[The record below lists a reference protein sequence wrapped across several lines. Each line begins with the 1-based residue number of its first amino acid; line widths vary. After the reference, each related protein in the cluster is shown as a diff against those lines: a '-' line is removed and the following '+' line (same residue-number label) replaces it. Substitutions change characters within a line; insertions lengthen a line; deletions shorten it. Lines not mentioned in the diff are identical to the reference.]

1 MSDAEDANARS
12 RAQQIFSQ
20 ALIMP
25 TFFVLALLLVLFSA
39 PSPASA
45 LESEGGKKPTV
56 SAAAHK
62 VLTEAQA
69 LIGKHKSREAIE
81 KLGALLPTLAEEPYA
96 LAVTHQVMGYAY
108 SDQDDYRHAI
118 ESFKKALSYKALPD
132 EVTHDLTYNVAQ
144 LLVHLEAYQ
153 EGLGYLEEWLRH
165 ERDPKLDAVKL
176 AATAHF
182 QLHRYEAAVPY
193 LEKVLARQ
201 RPPEEAWYQMLLAC
215 HFERNQYQAA
225 VGLLETM
232 VKTWPERRDYWLQ
245 WSGAY
250 QRLDQNHQAL
260 AVLELAERRALLGE
274 AERLQL
280 VRLYAYLDMPYQAA
294 GFLSAKI
301 EQGAIKANL
310 DVWDLL
316 AHSWA
321 HAQEKQRAVRA
332 LEHAARLASDG
343 NRYLQIA
350 QLLFDLRDWNGA
362 VQAVDNA
369 LQKGDIEQAGTAHLL
384 LGIASHYRGDEKR
397 CFHALEQAQR
407 YKDTKAQAD
416 SWLEKLRGESVAA
429 TDSAPHPG
437 M

>member
-1 MSDAEDANARS
+1 
-12 RAQQIFSQ
+12 
-20 ALIMP
+20 MP
-25 TFFVLALLLVLFSA
+25 THYFLALFIALFSA
-39 PSPASA
+39 PSPAA
-45 LESEGGKKPTV
+45 ESEGGTKPTV

-62 VLTEAQA
+62 VLTEAQV
-69 LIGKHKSREAIE
+69 LIGKQKPREAIE
-81 KLGALLPTLAEEPYA
+81 KLGALLPTLAREPYA

-108 SDQDDYRHAI
+108 GDQDDYPHAV
-118 ESFKKALSYKALPD
+118 ESFKKALSYQALPD

-144 LLVHLEAYQ
+144 LLVHLTAYQ
-153 EGLGYLEEWLRH
+153 EALGYLEEWLRH

-193 LEKVLARQ
+193 LQKVLARQ

-215 HFERNQYQAA
+215 HFERNQYEAA
-225 VGLLETM
+225 AGLLETM

-250 QRLDQNHQAL
+250 QRLDRNHQAL

-294 GFLSAKI
+294 QFLSAKI
-301 EQGAIKANL
+301 EEGAIKTNL
-310 DVWDLL
+310 EVWDLL

-332 LEHAARLASDG
+332 LENAARLASDG
-343 NRYLQIA
+343 NRYFRSPSSGSSCA
-350 QLLFDLRDWNGA
+350 T
-362 VQAVDNA
+362 
-369 LQKGDIEQAGTAHLL
+369 GTAR
-384 LGIASHYRGDEKR
+384 SR
-397 CFHALEQAQR
+397 
-407 YKDTKAQAD
+407 
-416 SWLEKLRGESVAA
+416 
-429 TDSAPHPG
+429 P
-437 M
+437 

>member
-1 MSDAEDANARS
+1 MA
-12 RAQQIFSQ
+12 
-20 ALIMP
+20 
-25 TFFVLALLLVLFSA
+25 
-39 PSPASA
+39 PASA
-45 LESEGGKKPTV
+45 AESEDGKKPTV
-56 SAAAHK
+56 SEAAHK
-62 VLTEAQA
+62 VLSQAQA
-69 LIGKHKSREAIE
+69 LIDKHKPREAIE
-81 KLGALLPTLAEEPYA
+81 KLNALLPTLAEEPYA

-108 SDQDDYRHAI
+108 SAEDDYRHAV
-118 ESFKKALSYKALPD
+118 ESFKKALSYRALPG

-144 LLVHLEAYQ
+144 LLVHLTAYQ
-153 EGLGYLEEWLRH
+153 EALGYLEEWLRH

-193 LEKVLARQ
+193 LEKILARQ

-215 HFERNQYQAA
+215 YFERNQYQAA
-225 VGLLETM
+225 VRLLETM
-232 VKTWPERRDYWLQ
+232 VNTWPERRDYWLQ

-294 GFLSAKI
+294 EFLWAKI
-301 EQGAIKANL
+301 EEDAIKTNL

-316 AHSWA
+316 ANSWA

-332 LEHAARLASDG
+332 LENAARLASDG

-362 VQAVDNA
+362 VKAVDNA
-369 LQKGDIEQAGTAHLL
+369 LQKGGIKQAGTAHLL
-384 LGIASHYRGDEKR
+384 LGIASHHTGDEKR
-397 CFHALEQAQR
+397 CFYALERAQR

-416 SWLEKLRGESVAA
+416 WWIEKLRTEGVAA
-429 TDSAPHPG
+429 TDRGPQAG

>member
-1 MSDAEDANARS
+1 
-12 RAQQIFSQ
+12 
-20 ALIMP
+20 MP
-25 TFFVLALLLVLFSA
+25 RFFVLALLLALFAA
-39 PSPASA
+39 PSPAK
-45 LESEGGKKPTV
+45 SEGGTKPTV

-69 LIGKHKSREAIE
+69 LIGKQKPREAIE
-81 KLGALLPTLAEEPYA
+81 KLGALLPTLAGEPYA

-108 SDQDDYRHAI
+108 GAEDDYRHAV
-118 ESFKKALSYKALPD
+118 ESFKKALSYQALPGD
-132 EVTHDLTYNVAQ
+132 VIHDLTYNVAQ
-144 LLVHLEAYQ
+144 LLVHLTAYQ
-153 EGLGYLEEWLRH
+153 EALGYLEEWLRH
-165 ERDPKLDAVKL
+165 ERDPKLDGVKL

-225 VGLLETM
+225 AGLLETM

-245 WSGAY
+245 LSGAY

-280 VRLYAYLDMPYQAA
+280 VRLYVFLDMPYQAA
-294 GFLSAKI
+294 EFLSAKI
-301 EQGAIKANL
+301 EQGAIKPNL

-321 HAQEKQRAVRA
+321 NAQEKQRAVRA
-332 LEHAARLASDG
+332 LEHAARLAPDG

-350 QLLFDLRDWNGA
+350 QLLFELRDWNGA
-362 VQAVDNA
+362 VMAVDNA
-369 LQKGDIEQAGTAHLL
+369 LQKGDIKQAGTAHLL
-384 LGIASHYRGDEKR
+384 LGIASHHTGDEKR
-397 CFHALEQAQR
+397 GFHALERAQR

-416 SWLEKLRGESVAA
+416 WWIEKLRAEGVAA
-429 TDSAPHPG
+429 TDRGPQAG

>member
-1 MSDAEDANARS
+1 
-12 RAQQIFSQ
+12 
-20 ALIMP
+20 MP
-25 TFFVLALLLVLFSA
+25 TYFVLALCIALFSA
-39 PSPASA
+39 PSPAA
-45 LESEGGKKPTV
+45 ESEGGKKPTV
-56 SAAAHK
+56 SEAAHR

-69 LIGKHKSREAIE
+69 LIGKQKPREAIE
-81 KLGALLPTLAEEPYA
+81 KLGALLPTLAREPYA

-108 SDQDDYRHAI
+108 GAEDDYRRAV
-118 ESFKKALSYKALPD
+118 ESFKKALSYQALPD

-153 EGLGYLEEWLRH
+153 EALGYLEEWLRH

-201 RPPEEAWYQMLLAC
+201 HPPEEAWYQMLLAC
-215 HFERNQYQAA
+215 HFERNQYKAA

-232 VKTWPERRDYWLQ
+232 VNIWPERRDYWLQ

-250 QRLDQNHQAL
+250 QRLDQKHQAL

-294 GFLSAKI
+294 EFLSAKI
-301 EQGAIKANL
+301 DEGAIKTNL

-332 LEHAARLASDG
+332 LEHAARLAPDG
-343 NRYLQIA
+343 NRYLHIA
-350 QLLFDLRDWNGA
+350 QLLFELRDWNG
-362 VQAVDNA
+362 VVKAVDNA
-369 LQKGDIEQAGTAHLL
+369 LQKGDIKQAGTAHLL
-384 LGIASHYRGDEKR
+384 LGIASHHTGDQKR
-397 CFHALEQAQR
+397 SFHAFERAQR
-407 YKDTKAQAD
+407 DQDTKAQAD
-416 SWLEKLRGESVAA
+416 WWIEKLRAEGVAA
-429 TDSAPHPG
+429 TDRGPQAG

>member
-1 MSDAEDANARS
+1 
-12 RAQQIFSQ
+12 
-20 ALIMP
+20 MP
-25 TFFVLALLLVLFSA
+25 TFSVLALLLALFSA

-45 LESEGGKKPTV
+45 AESEGGKKPTV
-56 SAAAHK
+56 SEAAHK

-69 LIGKHKSREAIE
+69 LIGKHQPREAIE
-81 KLGALLPTLAEEPYA
+81 KLNVLLATLGEERYA

-108 SDQDDYRHAI
+108 GDQDDYRHAV

-132 EVTHDLTYNVAQ
+132 DVAHDLTYNVAQ

-176 AATAHF
+176 AATANFH
-182 QLHRYEAAVPY
+182 LHRYEAAAPY

-201 RPPEEAWYQMLLAC
+201 RPLEEPWYQMLLAC

-225 VGLLETM
+225 TGLLETM
-232 VKTWPERRDYWLQ
+232 LKTWPERRDYWLQ
-245 WSGAY
+245 LSGAY
-250 QRLDQNHQAL
+250 QRIDQNHQAL

-280 VRLYAYLDMPYQAA
+280 VRLYAYVDMPYQAA
-294 GFLSAKI
+294 QFLSAKI
-301 EQGAIKANL
+301 EEGAIKTNL

-321 HAQEKQRAVRA
+321 YAQEKQRAVRA
-332 LEHAARLASDG
+332 LENAARLASDG
-343 NRYLQIA
+343 NRYLHIA
-350 QLLFDLRDWNGA
+350 QLKFELRDWNGA
-362 VQAVDNA
+362 VKAVDNG
-369 LQKGDIEQAGTAHLL
+369 LQKGEIKQAGTAHLL
-384 LGIASHYRGDEKR
+384 LGIASHHTGDEKR
-397 CFHALEQAQR
+397 CFHALERAQR

-416 SWLEKLRGESVAA
+416 WWIEKLRAESVAA
-429 TDSAPHPG
+429 SNSAPHPG

>member
-1 MSDAEDANARS
+1 
-12 RAQQIFSQ
+12 
-20 ALIMP
+20 MP
-25 TFFVLALLLVLFSA
+25 TFSVLALLLVLFSA
-39 PSPASA
+39 SSPASA

-62 VLTEAQA
+62 ILTEAQA
-69 LIGKHKSREAIE
+69 LIGKHKPRDAIE
-81 KLGALLPTLAEEPYA
+81 KLGALLPILAEEPYA

-108 SDQDDYRHAI
+108 GAEDDYRHAI

-182 QLHRYEAAVPY
+182 KLHRYEVAVPY

-250 QRLDQNHQAL
+250 QRLDRNHQAL

-294 GFLSAKI
+294 GFLSAKV

-369 LQKGDIEQAGTAHLL
+369 LQKGGIKEAGTAHLL

-416 SWLEKLRGESVAA
+416 WWLQKLRGESVAA
-429 TDSAPHPG
+429 TDSAPQAG

>member
-1 MSDAEDANARS
+1 MPA
-12 RAQQIFSQ
+12 FS
-20 ALIMP
+20 
-25 TFFVLALLLVLFSA
+25 VLALLMALFSA
-39 PSPASA
+39 PSPVSA
-45 LESEGGKKPTV
+45 VESEGGKKATV

-69 LIGKHKSREAIE
+69 LIGKQKPREAIE
-81 KLGALLPTLAEEPYA
+81 KLDALLPTLAGEPYA
-96 LAVTHQVMGYAY
+96 LAITHQVMAYAY
-108 SDQDDYRHAI
+108 GDQDDYRHAV
-118 ESFKKALSYKALPD
+118 ESFKKALSYQALPD
-132 EVTHDLTYNVAQ
+132 EATHDLTYNVAQ

-153 EGLGYLEEWLRH
+153 EALGYLEEWLRH

-215 HFERNQYQAA
+215 HFERGQYQAA
-225 VGLLETM
+225 VGLLENM

-260 AVLELAERRALLGE
+260 AVLELAERRGLLGE

-294 GFLSAKI
+294 EFLSVKI
-301 EQGAIKANL
+301 EQGAIKTNL

-332 LEHAARLASDG
+332 LENAGRLASDG
-343 NRYLQIA
+343 NRYLHIA
-350 QLLFDLRDWNGA
+350 QLLFELRDWNGA

-369 LQKGDIEQAGTAHLL
+369 LQKGDIKQAGTAHLL
-384 LGIASHYRGDEKR
+384 LGIASHHTGDEKR
-397 CFHALEQAQR
+397 CLHALERAQR
-407 YKDTKAQAD
+407 YQDTKAQAD
-416 SWLEKLRGESVAA
+416 WWIEKLRAESVAA
-429 TDSAPHPG
+429 TDAAPQAG

>member
-1 MSDAEDANARS
+1 
-12 RAQQIFSQ
+12 
-20 ALIMP
+20 MP
-25 TFFVLALLLVLFSA
+25 TYFVLAMLLVLFSA

-45 LESEGGKKPTV
+45 AESEGGKKPTV
-56 SAAAHK
+56 SESAHR
-62 VLTEAQA
+62 VLTEAQV
-69 LIGKHKSREAIE
+69 LIGKQKPREAIE
-81 KLGALLPTLAEEPYA
+81 KLGALLPTLAGERYA

-108 SDQDDYRHAI
+108 SDQDDYRHAV
-118 ESFKKALSYKALPD
+118 ESFKKALSYQALPD
-132 EVTHDLTYNVAQ
+132 DVTHDLTYNVAQ
-144 LLVHLEAYQ
+144 LLVHLAAYQ
-153 EGLGYLEEWLRH
+153 EALGYLEEWLRH

-182 QLHRYEAAVPY
+182 QVRRYEAAVLY

-201 RPPEEAWYQMLLAC
+201 RPAEEAWYQMLLAC

-232 VKTWPERRDYWLQ
+232 VRTWPERRDYWLQ

-294 GFLSAKI
+294 EFLSAKI
-301 EQGAIKANL
+301 EEGAIKPNL

-321 HAQEKQRAVRA
+321 HAQEKQRAVRT
-332 LEHAARLASDG
+332 LENAARLASDG
-343 NRYLQIA
+343 NRYLHIA
-350 QLLFDLRDWNGA
+350 QLLFELRDWNGA
-362 VQAVDNA
+362 VKAVDNA
-369 LQKGDIEQAGTAHLL
+369 LQKGEIKQAGTAHLL
-384 LGIASHYRGDEKR
+384 LGIASHHRGDEKR
-397 CFHALEQAQR
+397 CIHALERAQR
-407 YKDTKAQAD
+407 YQDTKAQAD
-416 SWLEKLRGESVAA
+416 WWIEKLRAEGVAA
-429 TDSAPHPG
+429 TDSARHPG

>member
-1 MSDAEDANARS
+1 MRS
-12 RAQQIFSQ
+12 
-20 ALIMP
+20 P
-25 TFFVLALLLVLFSA
+25 TTSPTTS
-39 PSPASA
+39 PSSWYT
-45 LESEGGKKPTV
+45 ST
-56 SAAAHK
+56 
-62 VLTEAQA
+62 
-69 LIGKHKSREAIE
+69 
-81 KLGALLPTLAEEPYA
+81 
-96 LAVTHQVMGYAY
+96 
-108 SDQDDYRHAI
+108 
-118 ESFKKALSYKALPD
+118 
-132 EVTHDLTYNVAQ
+132 
-144 LLVHLEAYQ
+144 AYQ
-153 EGLGYLEEWLRH
+153 EALGYLEEWLRH

-225 VGLLETM
+225 AGLLETM

-250 QRLDQNHQAL
+250 QRLDRNHQAL

-294 GFLSAKI
+294 EFLSAKI
-301 EQGAIKANL
+301 EEGAIKPNL

-350 QLLFDLRDWNGA
+350 QLLFESARLERRGQGRRQRLA
-362 VQAVDNA
+362 E
-369 LQKGDIEQAGTAHLL
+369 GRHQAGRHRPPVV
-384 LGIASHYRGDEKR
+384 GDREPPYRRREKR
-397 CFHALEQAQR
+397 CFHALERAQR
-407 YKDTKAQAD
+407 YQDTKAQAD
-416 SWLEKLRGESVAA
+416 WWIEKLRAEGVAA
-429 TDSAPHPG
+429 TDSAPQAG

>member
-1 MSDAEDANARS
+1 
-12 RAQQIFSQ
+12 
-20 ALIMP
+20 MP
-25 TFFVLALLLVLFSA
+25 TFSVLALLLALFSA

-45 LESEGGKKPTV
+45 AESEGGKKPTV
-56 SAAAHK
+56 SEAAHK

-69 LIGKHKSREAIE
+69 LIGKHQPREAIE
-81 KLGALLPTLAEEPYA
+81 KLNVLLATLGEERYA

-108 SDQDDYRHAI
+108 GDQDDYRHAV

-132 EVTHDLTYNVAQ
+132 DVAHDLTYNVAQ

-176 AATAHF
+176 AATANFH
-182 QLHRYEAAVPY
+182 LHRYEAAAPY

-201 RPPEEAWYQMLLAC
+201 RPLEEPWYQMLLAC

-225 VGLLETM
+225 TGLLETM
-232 VKTWPERRDYWLQ
+232 LKTWPERRDYWLQ
-245 WSGAY
+245 LSGAY
-250 QRLDQNHQAL
+250 QRIDQNHQAL

-280 VRLYAYLDMPYQAA
+280 VRLYAYVDMPYQAA
-294 GFLSAKI
+294 QFLSAKI
-301 EQGAIKANL
+301 EEGAIKTNL

-321 HAQEKQRAVRA
+321 YAQEKQRAVRA
-332 LEHAARLASDG
+332 LENAARLASDG
-343 NRYLQIA
+343 NRYLHIA
-350 QLLFDLRDWNGA
+350 QLKFELRDWNGA
-362 VQAVDNA
+362 VKAVDNA
-369 LQKGDIEQAGTAHLL
+369 LQKGEIKQAGTAHLL
-384 LGIASHYRGDEKR
+384 LGIASHHTGDEKR
-397 CFHALEQAQR
+397 CFHALERAQR

-416 SWLEKLRGESVAA
+416 WWIEKLRTESVAA
-429 TDSAPHPG
+429 SNSAPHPG

>member
-1 MSDAEDANARS
+1 
-12 RAQQIFSQ
+12 
-20 ALIMP
+20 MP
-25 TFFVLALLLVLFSA
+25 TFFVPALLLVLFSA

-45 LESEGGKKPTV
+45 TESEGGKKPTV

-69 LIGKHKSREAIE
+69 LIGKHKPREAIE

-108 SDQDDYRHAI
+108 GDQDDYRHAI

-132 EVTHDLTYNVAQ
+132 DVTHDLTYNVAQ

-153 EGLGYLEEWLRH
+153 EGLGYLEEWLRD

-250 QRLDQNHQAL
+250 QRLDRNHQAL

-294 GFLSAKI
+294 EFLSAKI

-362 VQAVDNA
+362 VEAVDNA
-369 LQKGDIEQAGTAHLL
+369 LQKGDIKQPGAAHLL
-384 LGIASHYRGDEKR
+384 LGIASHYRGDAKR

-416 SWLEKLRGESVAA
+416 WWLQKLRGESVAA
-429 TDSAPHPG
+429 TDSTPHPG

>member
-1 MSDAEDANARS
+1 
-12 RAQQIFSQ
+12 
-20 ALIMP
+20 MP
-25 TFFVLALLLVLFSA
+25 TFSVLALLLALFSA

-45 LESEGGKKPTV
+45 AESEGGKKPTV
-56 SAAAHK
+56 SEAAHK

-69 LIGKHKSREAIE
+69 LIGKHQPREAIE
-81 KLGALLPTLAEEPYA
+81 KLNVLLATLGEERYA

-108 SDQDDYRHAI
+108 GDQDDYRHAV

-132 EVTHDLTYNVAQ
+132 DVAHDLTYNVAQ

-176 AATAHF
+176 AATANFH
-182 QLHRYEAAVPY
+182 LHRYEAAAPY

-201 RPPEEAWYQMLLAC
+201 RPPEEPWYQMLLAC

-225 VGLLETM
+225 TGLLETM
-232 VKTWPERRDYWLQ
+232 LKTWPERRDYWLQ
-245 WSGAY
+245 LSGAY
-250 QRLDQNHQAL
+250 QRIDQNHQAL

-280 VRLYAYLDMPYQAA
+280 VRLYAYVDMPYQAA
-294 GFLSAKI
+294 QFLSAKI
-301 EQGAIKANL
+301 EEGAIKTNL

-321 HAQEKQRAVRA
+321 YAQEKQRAVRA
-332 LEHAARLASDG
+332 LENAARLASDG
-343 NRYLQIA
+343 NRYLHIA
-350 QLLFDLRDWNGA
+350 QLKFELRDWNGA
-362 VQAVDNA
+362 VKAVDNA
-369 LQKGDIEQAGTAHLL
+369 LQKGEIKQAGTAHLL
-384 LGIASHYRGDEKR
+384 LGIASHHTGDEKR
-397 CFHALEQAQR
+397 CFHALERAQR

-416 SWLEKLRGESVAA
+416 WWIEKLRTESVAA
-429 TDSAPHPG
+429 SNSAPHPG

>member
-1 MSDAEDANARS
+1 MKRYT
-12 RAQQIFSQ
+12 RF
-20 ALIMP
+20 L
-25 TFFVLALLLVLFSA
+25 VLALLLVLFSA
-39 PSPASA
+39 PSPAA
-45 LESEGGKKPTV
+45 ESEGSKKPTV

-69 LIGKHKSREAIE
+69 LIGKQKPREAIE
-81 KLGALLPTLAEEPYA
+81 KLGALLPTLAREPYA

-108 SDQDDYRHAI
+108 SDQDDYRHAV

-144 LLVHLEAYQ
+144 LLVHLTAYQ
-153 EGLGYLEEWLRH
+153 EALGYLEEWLRH

-225 VGLLETM
+225 AGLLETM

-294 GFLSAKI
+294 EFLSAKI
-301 EQGAIKANL
+301 EAGAIKTNL

-332 LEHAARLASDG
+332 LENAARLASDG

-350 QLLFDLRDWNGA
+350 QLQFELRDWNGA
-362 VQAVDNA
+362 VKAVDNA
-369 LQKGDIEQAGTAHLL
+369 LQKGEIKQAGTAHLL
-384 LGIASHYRGDEKR
+384 LGIASHHTGDEKR
-397 CFHALEQAQR
+397 SFHALERAQH

-416 SWLEKLRGESVAA
+416 WWIEKLRAEGVVA
-429 TDSAPHPG
+429 TDRGPQAG
-437 M
+437 L

>member
-1 MSDAEDANARS
+1 
-12 RAQQIFSQ
+12 
-20 ALIMP
+20 MP
-25 TFFVLALLLVLFSA
+25 TYFVLALLLSLFSA
-39 PSPASA
+39 PSLAA
-45 LESEGGKKPTV
+45 ESEGGKKPTV
-56 SAAAHK
+56 SEAAHR

-69 LIGKHKSREAIE
+69 LIGKHKPREAIA
-81 KLGALLPTLAEEPYA
+81 KLTALLPTLAGEPYA

-108 SDQDDYRHAI
+108 GAEDDYRRAV
-118 ESFKKALSYKALPD
+118 ESFKKALSYQALPD

-144 LLVHLEAYQ
+144 LLVHLTAYQ
-153 EGLGYLEEWLRH
+153 EALGYLEEWLRH

-176 AATAHF
+176 TATAHF

-215 HFERNQYQAA
+215 HFERGQYQAA

-245 WSGAY
+245 LSGAY
-250 QRLDQNHQAL
+250 QRLDRNHQAL

-280 VRLYAYLDMPYQAA
+280 VRLYVYVDMPYQAA
-294 GFLSAKI
+294 QFLTAKI
-301 EQGAIKANL
+301 EQGAIKTNL

-343 NRYLQIA
+343 NRYLHIA
-350 QLLFDLRDWNGA
+350 QLLFELRDWNGA
-362 VQAVDNA
+362 VKAVDNA
-369 LQKGDIEQAGTAHLL
+369 LQKGDIKQVGTAHLL
-384 LGIASHYRGDEKR
+384 LGIASHHTGDEKR
-397 CFHALEQAQR
+397 CFHALERAQH

-416 SWLEKLRGESVAA
+416 WWIEKLRAEGVAA
-429 TDSAPHPG
+429 TDRGPEAG

>member
-1 MSDAEDANARS
+1 MRT
-12 RAQQIFSQ
+12 FS
-20 ALIMP
+20 
-25 TFFVLALLLVLFSA
+25 VLALLIALFSA

-45 LESEGGKKPTV
+45 AESEGGKKPTV
-56 SAAAHK
+56 SEAAHK

-69 LIGKHKSREAIE
+69 LIGKHQPREAIE
-81 KLGALLPTLAEEPYA
+81 KLNVLLATLGEERYA

-108 SDQDDYRHAI
+108 GDQDDYRHAV

-132 EVTHDLTYNVAQ
+132 DVAHDLTYNVAQ

-176 AATAHF
+176 AATANFH
-182 QLHRYEAAVPY
+182 LHRYEAAAPY

-201 RPPEEAWYQMLLAC
+201 RPLEEPWYQMLLAC

-225 VGLLETM
+225 TGLLETM
-232 VKTWPERRDYWLQ
+232 LKTWPERRDYWLQ
-245 WSGAY
+245 LSGAY
-250 QRLDQNHQAL
+250 QRIDQNHQAL

-280 VRLYAYLDMPYQAA
+280 VRLYAYVDMPYQAA
-294 GFLSAKI
+294 QFLSAKI
-301 EQGAIKANL
+301 EEGAIKTNL

-321 HAQEKQRAVRA
+321 YAQEKQRAVRA
-332 LEHAARLASDG
+332 LENAARLASDG
-343 NRYLQIA
+343 NRYLHIA
-350 QLLFDLRDWNGA
+350 QLKFELRDWNGA
-362 VQAVDNA
+362 VKAVDNA
-369 LQKGDIEQAGTAHLL
+369 LQKGEIKQAGTAHLL
-384 LGIASHYRGDEKR
+384 LGIASHHTGDEKR
-397 CFHALEQAQR
+397 CFHALERAQR

-416 SWLEKLRGESVAA
+416 WWIEKLRTESVAA
-429 TDSAPHPG
+429 SNSAPHPG

>member
-1 MSDAEDANARS
+1 
-12 RAQQIFSQ
+12 
-20 ALIMP
+20 MP
-25 TFFVLALLLVLFSA
+25 TYFVLALLLSLFSA
-39 PSPASA
+39 PSLAA
-45 LESEGGKKPTV
+45 ESEGGKKPTV
-56 SAAAHK
+56 SEAAHR

-69 LIGKHKSREAIE
+69 LIGKHKPREAIA
-81 KLGALLPTLAEEPYA
+81 KLTALLPTLAGEPYA

-108 SDQDDYRHAI
+108 GAEDDYRRAV
-118 ESFKKALSYKALPD
+118 ESFKKALSYQALPD

-144 LLVHLEAYQ
+144 LLVHLTAYQ
-153 EGLGYLEEWLRH
+153 EALGYLEEWLRH

-176 AATAHF
+176 TATAHF

-215 HFERNQYQAA
+215 HFERGQYQAA
-225 VGLLETM
+225 TRLLETM
-232 VKTWPERRDYWLQ
+232 LRTWPERRDYWLQ
-245 WSGAY
+245 LSGAY
-250 QRLDQNHQAL
+250 QRIDQNHKAL

-280 VRLYAYLDMPYQAA
+280 VRLYVYVDMPYQAA
-294 GFLSAKI
+294 QFLTAKI
-301 EQGAIKANL
+301 EQGAIKTNL

-343 NRYLQIA
+343 NRYLHIA
-350 QLLFDLRDWNGA
+350 QLLFELRDWNGA
-362 VQAVDNA
+362 VKAVDNA
-369 LQKGDIEQAGTAHLL
+369 LQKGDIKQVGTAHLL
-384 LGIASHYRGDEKR
+384 LGIASHHTGDEKR
-397 CFHALEQAQR
+397 CFHALERAQH

-416 SWLEKLRGESVAA
+416 WWIEKLRAEGVAA
-429 TDSAPHPG
+429 TDRGPEAG

>member
-1 MSDAEDANARS
+1 MPA
-12 RAQQIFSQ
+12 FS
-20 ALIMP
+20 
-25 TFFVLALLLVLFSA
+25 VLALLLALISA
-39 PSPASA
+39 PTPAPA
-45 LESEGGKKPTV
+45 AESEGGKKPTV

-69 LIGKHKSREAIE
+69 LIGKQKPREAIE
-81 KLGALLPTLAEEPYA
+81 KLGALLPTLAGEPYA

-108 SDQDDYRHAI
+108 SAEDDHQHAV

-144 LLVHLEAYQ
+144 LLVHLTAYQ

-182 QLHRYEAAVPY
+182 QLRRYEAAVPY

-201 RPPEEAWYQMLLAC
+201 RPPEEAWYQILLAC

-225 VGLLETM
+225 AGLLETM

-250 QRLDQNHQAL
+250 QRLDRNHQAL

-274 AERLQL
+274 VERLQL

-294 GFLSAKI
+294 EFLSAKI
-301 EQGAIKANL
+301 EAGAIKTNL
-310 DVWDLL
+310 EVWDLL
-316 AHSWA
+316 AYSFA
-321 HAQEKQRAVRA
+321 HAKEKQRAVRA
-332 LEHAARLASDG
+332 LKNAARLAADG
-343 NRYLQIA
+343 NRYLHIA

-369 LQKGDIEQAGTAHLL
+369 LQKGEIKQAGTAHLL
-384 LGIASHYRGDEKR
+384 LGIASHHRGDEKR
-397 CFHALEQAQR
+397 SLHALERAQR
-407 YKDTKAQAD
+407 YQDTKAQAD
-416 SWLEKLRGESVAA
+416 WWIEKLRAEGVAV
-429 TDSAPHPG
+429 TDSASQAG

>member
-1 MSDAEDANARS
+1 
-12 RAQQIFSQ
+12 
-20 ALIMP
+20 MP
-25 TFFVLALLLVLFSA
+25 TYFVLALLLSLFSA
-39 PSPASA
+39 PSLAA
-45 LESEGGKKPTV
+45 ESEGGKKPTV
-56 SAAAHK
+56 SEAAHR

-69 LIGKHKSREAIE
+69 LIGKHKPREAIA
-81 KLGALLPTLAEEPYA
+81 KLTALLPTSAGEPYA

-108 SDQDDYRHAI
+108 GAEDDYRRAV
-118 ESFKKALSYKALPD
+118 ESFKKALSYQALPD

-144 LLVHLEAYQ
+144 LLVHLTAYQ
-153 EGLGYLEEWLRH
+153 EALGYLEEWLRH

-176 AATAHF
+176 TATAHF

-215 HFERNQYQAA
+215 HFERGQYQAA

-245 WSGAY
+245 LSGAY
-250 QRLDQNHQAL
+250 QRLDRNHQAL

-280 VRLYAYLDMPYQAA
+280 VRLYVYVDMPYQAA
-294 GFLSAKI
+294 QFLTAKI
-301 EQGAIKANL
+301 EQGAIKTNL

-343 NRYLQIA
+343 NRYLHIA
-350 QLLFDLRDWNGA
+350 QLLFELRDWNGA
-362 VQAVDNA
+362 VKAVDNA
-369 LQKGDIEQAGTAHLL
+369 LQKGDIKQVGTAHLL
-384 LGIASHYRGDEKR
+384 LGIASHHTGDEKR
-397 CFHALEQAQR
+397 CFHALERAQH

-416 SWLEKLRGESVAA
+416 WWIEKLRAEGVAA
-429 TDSAPHPG
+429 TDRGPEAG